1 MPPRRTLPAPRGI
14 LRNSPLQSSH
24 ASSPRKK
31 VGFVDLTEEDEDSL
45 PTTTRVSSISKGVMA
60 GHGLQAAALRG
71 SHAAP
76 INSSLP
82 SPLSSPSVRAAATLS
97 ANKNRISSEGVIN
110 PILSRGLPSQAQPSK
125 HPQTLDSYSTRPAQ
139 ARPSSSVRLTSVN
152 PDASPA
158 RILRLKPADRYPAK
172 NETTQNVIDLTMDDD
187 VASTQPVTEEKLPSL
202 DDAKAQ
208 VSKAIRKVDWSLKN
222 ADRLNDQLLFTEELL
237 GWDSSASDSD
247 SDRSSRRER
256 IRGTRYVANMGLL
269 PQALE
274 RSSKTGVPHI
284 VPTTK
289 QDRKPANTPVNR
301 LMSDGIERGFNKDW
315 LRSTIGRKTRSTK
328 FHKTGIDFL
337 ATIRKEKRRQDRE
350 GDERV
355 RRRVE
360 ECDKLHLALT
370 LLARNYRANHR
381 GKHDEKVRGPGKAGE
396 STELA
401 YNRKPG
407 KVQSSMVDSSPHSP
421 TNGGSL
427 EDWANAFSI
436 LDFDEA
442 GRLRNSSPA
451 AKGESAQSP
460 VSLQQ
465 QGTEQAH
472 SPFPL
477 GYMAATPR
485 KGHPKDPTQQQEHQD
500 SPDEISSPFDVAS
513 IEIKSEAGHQSH
525 TGITDDEPI
534 ALKRE
539 YFEESSSEAEDDT
552 PGYPPSQ
559 TSCRE
564 SSRRGVPSRSYVV
577 HIKREA
583 ASDDEHDSNTAAKI
597 PATRFTGPKQPVLAP
612 NDAGIPTSS
621 KGASKKKL
629 AKLPSAPQLHSNPST
644 PTLRR
649 ANIGKDDQDV
659 PRSFLQQSG
668 AQTDHRQ
675 SSASKKRKA
684 AEDAGNCPPQIKKPR
699 TLPTA
704 NVNNTKSDTT
714 HKGSMASTAT
724 SADLREKKAA
734 KNRRARQKKKARKQ
748 RQREEE
754 ERAAAIIAKKGVKD
768 EQKKES
774 KDEQKKSDAKA
785 PATTL
790 PMTKQK
796 TKKNK
801 KQNNTPV
808 AKSPA
813 KVLSGGMDG
822 RKKQK

>member
-110 PILSRGLPSQAQPSK
+110 PILSRGLPSQTQPSK

-256 IRGTRYVANMGLL
+256 LRGTRYVANMGLL

-513 IEIKSEAGHQSH
+513 NPE
-525 TGITDDEPI
+525 
-534 ALKRE
+534 
-539 YFEESSSEAEDDT
+539 
-552 PGYPPSQ
+552 
-559 TSCRE
+559 
-564 SSRRGVPSRSYVV
+564 GVAP
-577 HIKREA
+577 
-583 ASDDEHDSNTAAKI
+583 AS
-597 PATRFTGPKQPVLAP
+597 
-612 NDAGIPTSS
+612 
-621 KGASKKKL
+621 
-629 AKLPSAPQLHSNPST
+629 ST
-644 PTLRR
+644 P
-649 ANIGKDDQDV
+649 
-659 PRSFLQQSG
+659 
-668 AQTDHRQ
+668 
-675 SSASKKRKA
+675 
-684 AEDAGNCPPQIKKPR
+684 
-699 TLPTA
+699 
-704 NVNNTKSDTT
+704 
-714 HKGSMASTAT
+714 
-724 SADLREKKAA
+724 
-734 KNRRARQKKKARKQ
+734 
-748 RQREEE
+748 
-754 ERAAAIIAKKGVKD
+754 
-768 EQKKES
+768 
-774 KDEQKKSDAKA
+774 
-785 PATTL
+785 
-790 PMTKQK
+790 
-796 TKKNK
+796 
-801 KQNNTPV
+801 
-808 AKSPA
+808 
-813 KVLSGGMDG
+813 
-822 RKKQK
+822 

>member
-82 SPLSSPSVRAAATLS
+82 SPQSSPSVRAAATLS

-110 PILSRGLPSQAQPSK
+110 PILSRGLPSQTQPSK
-125 HPQTLDSYSTRPAQ
+125 HPQTLDSYSARPAQ

-284 VPTTK
+284 VPPTK
-289 QDRKPANTPVNR
+289 QDRKPVNTPVDR

-381 GKHDEKVRGPGKAGE
+381 GKHDEKVRGPGKADE

-421 TNGGSL
+421 TNGSSV

-442 GRLRNSSPA
+442 
-451 AKGESAQSP
+451 
-460 VSLQQ
+460 V
-465 QGTEQAH
+465 
-472 SPFPL
+472 
-477 GYMAATPR
+477 
-485 KGHPKDPTQQQEHQD
+485 
-500 SPDEISSPFDVAS
+500 
-513 IEIKSEAGHQSH
+513 EIKSEAGHQSH

-559 TSCRE
+559 TSRRE

>member
-442 GRLRNSSPA
+442 
-451 AKGESAQSP
+451 
-460 VSLQQ
+460 V
-465 QGTEQAH
+465 
-472 SPFPL
+472 
-477 GYMAATPR
+477 
-485 KGHPKDPTQQQEHQD
+485 
-500 SPDEISSPFDVAS
+500 
-513 IEIKSEAGHQSH
+513 EIKSEAGHQSH

>member
-442 GRLRNSSPA
+442 
-451 AKGESAQSP
+451 
-460 VSLQQ
+460 V
-465 QGTEQAH
+465 
-472 SPFPL
+472 
-477 GYMAATPR
+477 
-485 KGHPKDPTQQQEHQD
+485 
-500 SPDEISSPFDVAS
+500 
-513 IEIKSEAGHQSH
+513 EIKSEAGHQSH

-659 PRSFLQQSG
+659 TRSFLQQSG

-724 SADLREKKAA
+724 STDLREKKAA

>member
-82 SPLSSPSVRAAATLS
+82 SPQSSPSVRAAATLS

-110 PILSRGLPSQAQPSK
+110 PILSRGLPSQTQPSK
-125 HPQTLDSYSTRPAQ
+125 HPQTLDSYSARPAQ

-284 VPTTK
+284 VPPTK
-289 QDRKPANTPVNR
+289 QDRKPVNTPVDR

-381 GKHDEKVRGPGKAGE
+381 GKHDEKVRGPGKADE

-421 TNGGSL
+421 TNGSSV

-513 IEIKSEAGHQSH
+513 NPEG
-525 TGITDDEPI
+525 
-534 ALKRE
+534 RE

-559 TSCRE
+559 TSRRE

>member
-421 TNGGSL
+421 TNGGYL

-513 IEIKSEAGHQSH
+513 SPEG
-525 TGITDDEPI
+525 
-534 ALKRE
+534 RE